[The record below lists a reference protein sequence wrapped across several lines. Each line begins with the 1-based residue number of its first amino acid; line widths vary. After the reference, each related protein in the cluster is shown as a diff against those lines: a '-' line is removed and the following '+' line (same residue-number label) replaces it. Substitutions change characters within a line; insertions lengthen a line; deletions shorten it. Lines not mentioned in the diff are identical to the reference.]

1 MAVTDKDEAT
11 GEDIGHSPVR
21 REVTIPSGENRD
33 AITDAPGSHPIGTG
47 LGAAT
52 AGAAGAIAGSVI
64 PGIGTVIGGV
74 VGTVVGAVAGGLAGK
89 AVAESINPTDEH
101 AFWRDQYRN
110 RDYYRAGYEY
120 DTDYG
125 PAYSSAIDAYNSD
138 PARPFEA
145 VEGELEQDWHARRG
159 TSRLDWEGAK
169 SAMRDVYHR
178 TRAEDAAQDAR
189 KTDKIDTM

>member
-1 MAVTDKDEAT
+1 MATMDKDEAT
-11 GEDIGHSPVR
+11 GNDIGRQPVQ
-21 REVTIPSGENRD
+21 REIPAPASENRD
-33 AITDAPGSHPIGTG
+33 AITDTPGSHPIGTG

-89 AVAESINPTDEH
+89 AVAESVNPTDEH
-101 AFWRDQYRN
+101 AYWRETYRN
-110 RDYYRAGYEY
+110 RDYYRAGHDY
-120 DTDYG
+120 DADYG
-125 PAYSSAIDAYNSD
+125 PAYSSAIDAYNAD

-145 VEGELEQDWHARRG
+145 VEGQLEQDWQQKRG
-159 TSRLDWEGAK
+159 ASRLDWNAAK

-178 TRAEDAAQDAR
+178 TRGEDADTDASES
-189 KTDKIDTM
+189 KIDKM